1 MRWVTYLSPSG
12 GGERA
17 GALEDG
23 DVLAGPDHRGLAD
36 LLEAGPQEL
45 ARAHERAV
53 DAPIEIIVE
62 FEARMCAPVRPNT
75 LVPVRVGEHLWQ
87 IPPEQVTGVDDPV
100 LRTARAAHVGVAA
113 VAGAEEGTAAF
124 TPACLWTG
132 PDGLPVQLSLGPVL
146 ITADELDGAPV
157 EAAVF
162 VADNEIARGAV
173 DPDQGWLA
181 SGPGRV
187 RALLPLST
195 PSLEENDELFVE
207 LGPLGE
213 FEVRVGAQA

>member
-12 GGERA
+12 GGERV
-17 GALEDG
+17 GALDDG
-23 DVLAGPDHRGLAD
+23 DVLGSPDPRGLAD
-36 LLEAGPQEL
+36 LLAAGPQEL
-45 ARAHERAV
+45 TRAHDRAV
-53 DAPIEIIVE
+53 DTPIEIIVE
-62 FEARMCAPVRPNT
+62 LEARMCAPVRPT
-75 LVPVRVGEHLWQ
+75 ALVPVRTGERLWE

-100 LRTARAAHVGVAA
+100 LRTARVAHVGVAA
-113 VAGAEEGTAAF
+113 VAGAEDSDAAF
-124 TPACLWTG
+124 TPACLWTDT
-132 PDGLPVQLSLGPVL
+132 DGLPVQLSLGPVL
-146 ITADELDGAPV
+146 TTADEIAGTPV

-162 VADNEIARGAV
+162 VADDEVARGTV
-173 DPDQGWLA
+173 EPDQGWPA

-187 RALLPLST
+187 RALLPWST

>member
-17 GALEDG
+17 GALDDG
-23 DVLAGPDHRGLAD
+23 DVLGSPDQRGLAD
-36 LLEAGPQEL
+36 LLAGGPQEL
-45 ARAHERAV
+45 TRAYERAV
-53 DAPIEIIVE
+53 EAPIEIIVE
-62 FEARMCAPVRPNT
+62 LEARMCPPVRPT
-75 LVPVRVGEHLWQ
+75 ALVPVRAGERLWE

-100 LRTARAAHVGVAA
+100 LRTARVAQVGVAA
-113 VAGAEEGTAAF
+113 VAGEEDGSAAF
-124 TPACLWTG
+124 TPACLWTDT
-132 PDGLPVQLSLGPVL
+132 DGLPVQLSLGPVL
-146 ITADELDGAPV
+146 TAADELDGAPV
-157 EAAVF
+157 EVAAF
-162 VADNEIARGAV
+162 VADDEVARGTV
-173 DPDQGWLA
+173 EPDQGWLA